1 MLPAA
6 FIAAFLTAGGA
17 AGPPQPPK
25 VFRPAVWYAY
35 QLTDYQGE
43 IGTSFASV
51 TYDREHDE
59 LFVVRGQSV
68 GVFREGLR
76 IDQFKLA
83 DEIGTAAALAVL
95 GESGDLLI
103 LSVTGKL
110 FRCNYRG
117 RMIAPLVPVNVPP
130 RFEGMTPAHVQV
142 VKDRIY
148 LLDRQGFRALVLD
161 LEGKAVAAYDLEAL
175 VFNGKVPEN
184 REIRGFSVDPN
195 GNLLFTI
202 PASFKAYVVS
212 ADGKVREFGTPGSR
226 PGKFN
231 VVGPIIADE
240 NGIVYVGDLL
250 RSVVM
255 LFDPDLKFLAELGG
269 RGRHQGSLA
278 VPSFLA
284 AGNGYLFVSQG
295 GKRGVN
301 VYNVRPN

>member
-1 MLPAA
+1 MLHASY
-6 FIAAFLTAGGA
+6 IAALLTASLA
-17 AGPPQPPK
+17 TAPEPAK
-25 VFRPAVWYAY
+25 ILRPRAWFAY

-51 TYDREHDE
+51 TYDRDHDE
-59 LFVVRGQSV
+59 LFVVRGRSV
-68 GVFREGLR
+68 GVFKEGLR
-76 IDQFKLA
+76 IDHFKLA
-83 DEIGTAAALAVL
+83 DEIGPAASLAVL
-95 GESGDLLI
+95 GEAGDLLV
-103 LSVTGKL
+103 LGTSGKL

-117 RMIAPLVPVNVPP
+117 RLIAPFELVNVPP
-130 RFEGMTPAHVQV
+130 GLENFWPTRVHFVNGKA
-142 VKDRIY
+142 Y
-148 LLDRQGFRALVLD
+148 LLDPQGFRALVAD
-161 LEGKAVAAYDLEAL
+161 LEGRVLAIYDLAAL
-175 VFNGKVPEN
+175 VFEGKVPQN
-184 REIRGFSVDPN
+184 REIKGFSVDPN

-212 ADGKVREFGTPGSR
+212 PDGKVREFGTPGSR

-255 LFDPDLKFLAELGG
+255 LFDPDLNFLKEVGG
-269 RGRHQGSLA
+269 RGWHEGSLV

-295 GKRGVN
+295 GKRGVKAFH
-301 VYNVRPN
+301 VAPN